1 MREHERSGTEVF
13 DGLRGFAIL
22 WVLAYHTWLFSWF
35 TPYLKAFGHDVPVSV
50 LPRVGYLGVELF
62 FLISGFCLFIP
73 DARSAVLGTSSLG
86 LRAFARRRAVKI
98 VPSYALALLVT
109 VPFALEYLHG
119 PSELWPALVTHA
131 AFVQNFYDDAF
142 GKANSVFWSLAIEV
156 QFYLVFPLLAWTFRR
171 APLPTAAAMVLT
183 AIFYRV
189 LLAGCCLED
198 EVVMRQ
204 LPAYLD
210 VFACGMLA
218 AYVVTWL
225 HARQPTPHRSGGRVG
240 MRAAATI
247 IALGLAALIFAL
259 LQTCDAVQY
268 APHGRA
274 RWDRFGRTEL
284 AALMGAF
291 AVASC
296 FAMRFW
302 RAIIANPV
310 FVFLSIVSYNMYLW
324 HTLILIW
331 LWKHDVPR
339 AATPNP
345 HDDDH
350 WKFAYIALGW
360 IAVLAVSTAVTYFI
374 ERPLL
379 ATIKPHTFA
388 FGWSRFLRRPVSVA
402 PTASLATR
410 ETRT

>member
-35 TPYLKAFGHDVPVSV
+35 TPYLKVFGHDVPVSV
-50 LPRVGYLGVELF
+50 IPRVGYLGVELF

-73 DARSAVLGTSSLG
+73 DARAAIIGTSSLG
-86 LRAFARRRAVKI
+86 LRAFAWRRAVKI
-98 VPSYALALLVT
+98 VPSYALALGVT
-109 VPFALEYLHG
+109 IAFALEYLHG
-119 PSELWPALVTHA
+119 THDVWPALLKHA
-131 AFVQNFYDDAF
+131 TFVQNFYDDAF

-156 QFYLVFPLLAWTFRR
+156 QFYLVFPALAWTFRR
-171 APLPTAAAMVLT
+171 APLPTATAMIAGAVL
-183 AIFYRV
+183 YR
-189 LLAGCCLED
+189 LWFAGCCLED
-198 EVVMRQ
+198 EVIMRQ

-210 VFACGMLA
+210 VFACGMSA
-218 AYVVTWL
+218 AYIVTWL
-225 HARQPTPHRSGGRVG
+225 HARYPTPQRARVT
-240 MRAAATI
+240 ATFVT
-247 IALGLAALIFAL
+247 LGLAAAIFGL

-268 APHGRA
+268 TLHGRA
-274 RWDRFGRTEL
+274 RWDLFGRTEL

-296 FAMRFW
+296 FAVRLW
-302 RAIIANPV
+302 RAIVANPV
-310 FVFLSIVSYNMYLW
+310 LVFLSIVSYNMYLW

-350 WKFAYIALGW
+350 WKFAYIAVGW
-360 IAVLAVSTAVTYFI
+360 ALVLAVSTAVTYFI

-388 FGWSRFLRRPVSVA
+388 FDWKRVLRSRVTATPV
-402 PTASLATR
+402 PLATR

>member
-1 MREHERSGTEVF
+1 VREHEQSGTEVF
-13 DGLRGFAIL
+13 DGLRGVAIL

-50 LPRVGYLGVELF
+50 IPRVGYLGVDLF

-73 DARSAVLGTSSLG
+73 DARAAVLGSSTQP
-86 LRAFARRRAVKI
+86 LRTFAWRRAVKI

-109 VPFALEYLHG
+109 VPFALAYLRG
-119 PSELWPALVTHA
+119 PSELWPALVNHA

-171 APLPTAAAMVLT
+171 APLPTAAAMVGGAL
-183 AIFYRV
+183 FYRSWF
-189 LLAGCCLED
+189 AGCCLED
-198 EVVMRQ
+198 EVIMRQ

-218 AYVVTWL
+218 AYAVTWL
-225 HARQPTPHRSGGRVG
+225 HARYPTPQRA
-240 MRAAATI
+240 RAAATV
-247 IALGLAALIFAL
+247 IAFGLAAVIFAL

-274 RWDRFGRTEL
+274 RWDLFGRTEL
-284 AALMGAF
+284 AGLMGAF

-310 FVFLSIVSYNMYLW
+310 LVFLSIVSYNMYLW

-331 LWKHDVPR
+331 LWKHDVPH

-360 IAVLAVSTAVTYFI
+360 SAVLAVSTAVTYFI

-388 FGWSRFLRRPVSVA
+388 FDWSRLVRRPVSV
-402 PTASLATR
+402 TRASLGTR
-410 ETRT
+410 ERRT

>member
-35 TPYLKAFGHDVPVSV
+35 TPYVKAFGHDVPVSV
-50 LPRVGYLGVELF
+50 IPRVGYLGVELF

-73 DARSAVLGTSSLG
+73 DARAAILETSSLE
-86 LRAFARRRAVKI
+86 LRSFAWRRAVKI
-98 VPSYALALLVT
+98 VPSYALALMVT

-119 PSELWPALVTHA
+119 TDQVWPALVNHA
-131 AFVQNFYDDAF
+131 TFVQNFYDDAF
-142 GKANSVFWSLAIEV
+142 GRANSVFWSLAIEV
-156 QFYLVFPLLAWTFRR
+156 QFYFIFPALAWIFRR
-171 APLPTAAAMVLT
+171 APLPTAVAMIAGGLL
-183 AIFYRV
+183 YR
-189 LLAGCCLED
+189 LSFAGCCLED
-198 EVVMRQ
+198 EIVMRQ

-210 VFACGMLA
+210 VFACGMSA
-218 AYVVTWL
+218 AYAVTWL
-225 HARQPTPHRSGGRVG
+225 HSRYPTPRVA
-240 MRAAATI
+240 RVTATFV
-247 IALGLAALIFAL
+247 ALGLAAAIFAL

-268 APHGRA
+268 TLHGRA
-274 RWDRFGRTEL
+274 RWDLFGRTEL
-284 AALMGAF
+284 AALMGGF

-296 FAMRFW
+296 FAVRLW
-302 RAIIANPV
+302 RAIVANPV
-310 FVFLSIVSYNMYLW
+310 LVFLSIISYNMYLW

-350 WKFAYIALGW
+350 WKFAYMALGW
-360 IAVLAVSTAVTYFI
+360 VLVLGVSSAITYFV

-388 FGWSRFLRRPVSVA
+388 FNWRRLLRPRVSATPA
-402 PTASLATR
+402 PLATR